1 MNGNNAKCLIKLK
14 TMNKILNQMFN
25 DSIFDGFI
33 PSYGSSNAWE
43 LTKTE
48 DGHVL
53 NINVPGLAKED
64 IEIDLEEDT
73 LFVHGKREDGSTK
86 YIVNRRFNLEN
97 IDVDYDQITATC
109 EHGVLKIQLP
119 MPEAMVPQKK
129 SIKID

>member
-1 MNGNNAKCLIKLK
+1 
-14 TMNKILNQMFN
+14 MNKILNQMFN

-33 PSYGSSNAWE
+33 PSYGSSNTWE

-48 DGHVL
+48 NGHTL

-119 MPEAMVPQKK
+119 MPAAMVPQKK